1 MLIGCFDKKEGEGHA
16 FTLVNMAELGDGKIA
31 DVEFELDGA
40 NKVTA
45 YIKGLPVELKPVDGK
60 YFTALDCGE
69 GIFVTV
75 E

>member
-1 MLIGCFDKKEGEGHA
+1 
-16 FTLVNMAELGDGKIA
+16 MAKVTHSRLSIA

-40 NKVTA
+40 NKVIA